1 MKEQKIIETIKKCL
15 ALASNNPSEEEAR
28 AAALKAQQLLAKYN
42 IALAD
47 VEEAEK
53 QTEEIVEQ
61 VVWFNN
67 VVKGVARTWK
77 YQLAAIVGQN
87 FRYKHF
93 FYGKSGVCFYGHAT
107 DAVAAAEVFKYL
119 FAMGDRM
126 ADRAMRR
133 VLRQYH
139 SKGESAKVSGIY
151 NSWVKGFLA
160 GLKSSFD
167 AQSTALMI
175 VIPEDVKEQY
185 AVRSASFKHMNA
197 GMRYTGMD
205 AKAYE
210 EGKRVGQDA
219 MAQRSLEA

>member
-28 AAALKAQQLLAKYN
+28 AAALKAQQLLVKYN

-47 VEEAEK
+47 VEEVEK
-53 QTEEIVEQ
+53 QAEEITEEA
-61 VVWFNN
+61 VWFKD
-67 VVKGVARTWK
+67 VVKGVARAWK
-77 YQLAAIVGQN
+77 YQLADIVGRN
-87 FRYKHF
+87 FRCKHF
-93 FYGKSGVCFYGHAT
+93 FYGHST

-167 AQSTALMI
+167 AQSTALM
-175 VIPEDVKEQY
+175 VVVPEDVKEQY
-185 AVRSASFKHMNA
+185 AIRSAGFGHMNA
-197 GMRYTGMD
+197 GMRDTGMD
-205 AKAYE
+205 AEAYE
-210 EGKRVGQDA
+210 EGKRVGRDA
-219 MAQRSLEA
+219 MAQRSLED